1 MSFQNVQ
8 TTDAVIPEKEKLQK
22 TKKLLDGRL
31 LKIINKIMKLKYG
44 HPDLVCHIAACLD
57 EF

>member
-22 TKKLLDGRL
+22 TKNLPKNHKVIL
-31 LKIINKIMKLKYG
+31 MKLKYG
-44 HPDLVCHIAACLD
+44 HPDLVCLIAAGLD